1 MRHRCIRNLSQNN
14 KNKEKWSAS
23 DAFVNSEARFQYAVC
38 TITVAAL
45 LYIRLVLC
53 TSAKHRAPS
62 WNECWTRGHTITS
75 QSHNYITH
83 IQYILR
89 GRREIPVRRAK
100 GTLFL
105 FVRKSVAI
113 ECTLRI
119 LELYTKHFILPA
131 YNCNIH
137 SRLYRAAIYCINITY
152 RICHGSVLLLKIL
165 SICVFFSV
173 AVFVCWFTLLVWLAL
188 FASCCCLH
196 SPRRMLGLYIGCMC
210 IISISILWCRGV
222 LCVCVIYI
230 VMARARVQKS
240 INSANDFQ
248 FGV

>member
-23 DAFVNSEARFQYAVC
+23 DAFVNSEVSFQYAVC

-137 SRLYRAAIYCINITY
+137 SRLYRAIYCINITY
-152 RICHGSVLLLKIL
+152 RICHGVLLLKIL
-165 SICVFFSV
+165 SICVFFLLLFLFVGSHCLCGWLCLPV
-173 AVFVCWFTLLVWLAL
+173 AAACIHLEGCLASTLDACVSFLYLFYGVVVCYV
-188 FASCCCLH
+188 CV
-196 SPRRMLGLYIGCMC
+196 LYI
-210 IISISILWCRGV
+210 SLWHV
-222 LCVCVIYI
+222 
-230 VMARARVQKS
+230 RACKNR
-240 INSANDFQ
+240 
-248 FGV
+248 